1 MDLWHLLLFVA
12 GNIWKV
18 VYVAFKKLNSFHQST
33 MIIKLGVETF
43 LLYSMYISFERIK
56 QF

>member
-43 LLYSMYISFERIK
+43 LLYSMYYIFWK
-56 QF
+56 N